1 MPKIQ
6 AYNTHAE
13 LYDTW
18 FDDHPTLYQTELNA
32 IQHFLP
38 SGKGIEIGAGTGRFS
53 IPLKI
58 DTGIEPSK
66 AMRQIAKT
74 RGKIFINGVAEDL
87 PILDQLF
94 DFALFVTSV
103 CFLDNPT
110 LAFKE
115 AKRVIKPN
123 GEVLIAFIEKNST
136 LGQTYEKHKQESP
149 FYCDATFYSTQE
161 LLDRLKAVG
170 FTHFETCQ
178 TLFADQAQDQIQP
191 IKAGHDQGAF
201 VVIKAQ

>member
-6 AYNTHAE
+6 GYNSHAE
-13 LYDTW
+13 FYDAW
-18 FDDHPTLYQTELNA
+18 FDDNPAIYQTELNA

-53 IPLKI
+53 VPLKI
-58 DTGIEPSK
+58 DTGIEPSA
-66 AMRQIAKT
+66 AMRAIAKT
-74 RGKIFINGVAEDL
+74 RGKTFLDGVAEDL
-87 PILDQLF
+87 PILDQLY

-103 CFLDNPT
+103 CFLDDP
-110 LAFKE
+110 LRAFKE

-123 GEVLIAFIEKNST
+123 GEVIIAFIEKNSA
-136 LGQTYEKHKQESP
+136 LGQTYENHKQESP
-149 FYCDATFYSTQE
+149 FYCDATFYSTEE
-161 LLDRLKAVG
+161 LLSLLKNAG
-170 FTHFETCQ
+170 FTKFETCQ

-191 IKAGHDQGAF
+191 IKEGHDQGAF